1 MLGDGLVI
9 VEQVILDVD
18 PLHTEVV
25 QEVGEDERRVRDQ
38 VCDVS
43 SADFL
48 REGRVTRESDI
59 VDELERFVVVI
70 VPI

>member
-48 REGRVTRESDI
+48 
-59 VDELERFVVVI
+59 
-70 VPI
+70 